1 MHAPSQDPDPIQH
14 IVSPTAE
21 PDVFTRVHEEFREMP
36 GLTLTLQQA
45 ARLFGIEQAR
55 CERVLEALVDEG
67 FLTSDGRRFGRA
79 DAGRGCA

>member
-1 MHAPSQDPDPIQH
+1 
-14 IVSPTAE
+14 
-21 PDVFTRVHEEFREMP
+21 MP